1 MGVYTMRAGV
11 VTFSTNDTKYAYVI
25 EESPLVVEKTKG
37 KKKEYEILNDG
48 GFEMPLADLKA
59 KTKDTNRLI
68 VNDEDST
75 LIINSAD
82 IQASTATSKDKL
94 LLQIEKQDATKY
106 GKDAK
111 TNIVLDTGDLGTLG
125 CTTTI
130 YLETDLKKKSITVW
144 GLNSKG
150 AVVKLGKAKTDA
162 NGILKIT
169 AKAATLKKMG
179 KSKVAK

>member
-1 MGVYTMRAGV
+1 M
-11 VTFSTNDTKYAYVI
+11 I
-25 EESPLVVEKTKG
+25 EESPFVVEKAKG
-37 KKKEYEILNDG
+37 KYEILSDG
-48 GFEMPLADLKA
+48 GFEMTLADLKA

-106 GKDAK
+106 KKDAK

-125 CTTTI
+125 CKQQFT
-130 YLETDLKKKSITVW
+130 
-144 GLNSKG
+144 
-150 AVVKLGKAKTDA
+150 
-162 NGILKIT
+162 
-169 AKAATLKKMG
+169 
-179 KSKVAK
+179 